1 MKNLLFAC
9 MTSTFLL
16 AGCNEQ
22 PAPAQA
28 PTPQT
33 TDQAMQASKDEA
45 KAAIEN
51 AKSAAANVVAATN
64 DATVAASTRA
74 KQATEQL
81 VIASKETADTATMA
95 VQEAANK
102 ATTATENAVKDVSAA
117 TNPIPTTMPDW
128 LRPPIYDCASCHRIA
143 TKLVGPAWKD
153 VAEKYKGVAGAENM
167 LMEKVRK
174 GGKGN
179 WDQVTGGVPMSP
191 HPDISDADLKK
202 VLDFELSLTK

>member
-1 MKNLLFAC
+1 
-9 MTSTFLL
+9 MTSIFMLI
-16 AGCNEQ
+16 GCNEK

-33 TDQAMQASKDEA
+33 SDQAVQASKDEA

-51 AKSAAANVVAATN
+51 AKLVAANVVAATN
-64 DATVAASTRA
+64 DATVTTSTRA
-74 KQATEQL
+74 KQAT
-81 VIASKETADTATMA
+81 
-95 VQEAANK
+95 
-102 ATTATENAVKDVSAA
+102 ATENGAKEVAAA
-117 TNPIPTTMPDW
+117 TDPTPTTMPDW

-153 VAEKYKGVAGAENM
+153 VAEKYKGDAGAENM

-179 WDQVTGGVPMSP
+179 WDKVTGGVPMSP